1 MEETPMLRTF
11 CLLPVLALLAAPV
24 AAQQAEPAPVLV
36 SMGTA
41 SVTGVYFPVG
51 VALCRLV
58 NQHRRDTGLR
68 CAARPTDGSVANI
81 AGLRDGRLELAIV
94 QSDVQAHAAAG
105 TAAFAD
111 AGPFDA
117 LRAVMALHPEPLTLV
132 ARADAGIARVED
144 LAGKRI
150 WIGPEGS
157 GTRAL
162 AGDLMAALGWTEASF
177 APVPQIGADR
187 LADALCLGEIDAFL
201 YTIGHP
207 ALVIQEATTGCD
219 ARLVP
224 ITGAAVDELVAG
236 HPELLAAT
244 IPGRLY
250 RGNPDPVASFGVGA
264 TLVTRADQPEDRIK
278 AMVGQIFADADT
290 LRGLEPV
297 LAALE
302 PAAMVS
308 DGLTAP
314 LHPGAEAY
322 YRERGWLE

>member
-1 MEETPMLRTF
+1 MLRALW
-11 CLLPVLALLAAPV
+11 LLAILALFAAP
-24 AAQQAEPAPVLV
+24 AAGQQAEPADPDPVLV

-81 AGLRDGRLELAIV
+81 AGLRDGSLELAIV
-94 QSDVQAHAAAG
+94 QSDTQAQAAAG
-105 TAAFAD
+105 TAGFAG
-111 AGPFDA
+111 AGPFDS

-132 ARADAGIARVED
+132 ARADAGVAGVED
-144 LAGKRI
+144 LAGKRV
-150 WIGPEGS
+150 WLGPEGS

-162 AGDLMAALGWTEASF
+162 AGDLMAALGWTDASF
-177 APVPQIGADR
+177 APVPQVGADR

-201 YTIGHP
+201 YAIGHP
-207 ALVIQEATTGCD
+207 ALAIQEATTACD

-224 ITGAAVDELVAG
+224 VAGPAIDELVDTR
-236 HPELLAAT
+236 PDLLATT
-244 IPGRLY
+244 IPGGLY
-250 RGNPDPVASFGVGA
+250 RGNPGLVSSFGVGA
-264 TLVTRADQPEDRIK
+264 TLVTRADQPDDRIN
-278 AMVGQIFADADT
+278 AMVGQIFADVDT

-302 PAAMVS
+302 PEAMAS

-314 LHPGAEAY
+314 LHPGAAAY
-322 YRERGWLE
+322 YRDRGWLE